1 MQNRESFP
9 KEKIKV
15 LLLESISKK
24 AKEAFNVAGY
34 VNIKEIS
41 GALSEDE
48 LIEEIKDTHIIG
60 IRSKTSLTK
69 KVLESAEKL
78 ITIGCFCIGTNQVDL
93 DAAAKLG
100 IPVFNAPFSNTRSVA
115 ELTLASIVM
124 LARKVF
130 QRSSELHKGIWNKSA
145 KGSFE
150 VRKKTLG
157 IIGYG
162 HIGPQV
168 GLLAEAF
175 GMNVIYFD
183 ILPKLAL
190 GNAMQVD
197 SLDQL
202 LTSSDFV
209 TLHVPETKETINMFN
224 KDLISKMKK
233 GASLINYSR
242 GTVVDLNDLANS
254 LKEEHLSGAAVD
266 VFEVEPNAYTED
278 FNTVLKGIANVILT
292 PHIGG
297 STIEA
302 QENIGLEVAHAQIK
316 FLDSG
321 STSTSA
327 VNFPIIELPILSD
340 AHRVLNVHK
349 NVPGV
354 LSRINQIIA
363 DLGANIVAQ
372 HLGTNNEVGYL
383 IVDVDTSISREV
395 KKAIDLLDDSI
406 RTRLLF

>member
-266 VFEVEPNAYTED
+266 VFEVEPNTYTED
-278 FNTVLKGIANVILT
+278 FNTVLKGIDNVILT

-327 VNFPIIELPILSD
+327 VNFPVIELPILSD